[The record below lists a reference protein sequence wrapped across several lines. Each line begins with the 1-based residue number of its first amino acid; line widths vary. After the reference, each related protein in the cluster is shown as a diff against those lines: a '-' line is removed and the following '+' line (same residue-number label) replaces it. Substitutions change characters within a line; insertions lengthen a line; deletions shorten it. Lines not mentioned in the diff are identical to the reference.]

1 MKNGIW
7 ACELSFPPFLL
18 SIVWRVGGNSVGLFR
33 GEWRCT
39 VIGEK
44 KRQLTIRVE
53 EVAAGI
59 LPGDH
64 VLHCELLEHT
74 LDPTGGTEFRIFA
87 IMHD

>member
-1 MKNGIW
+1 MCSN
-7 ACELSFPPFLL
+7 
-18 SIVWRVGGNSVGLFR
+18 WRK
-33 GEWRCT
+33 E
-39 VIGEK
+39 
-44 KRQLTIRVE
+44 RQLTIRVE